1 MEIHSGFAEIN
12 GARLYYED
20 AGQGFPIVMV
30 HAGIAD
36 HRMWDDQFPVF
47 AQQYRVIRYDNRG
60 YGKSRM
66 VPGPYSLRDDLLKL
80 LQFLG
85 VEQAVVMGCSMGG
98 ETVIDFTL
106 EHPDKAAA
114 LITVGS
120 GMSGFPYEGDPPP
133 WVMELGT
140 AIQNGD
146 SPMAA
151 EYAARIWVDTPSRT
165 SDQID
170 PALRAKV
177 IAMSAIAFSTLPGM
191 GEPIPLTPPA
201 YQRLEEVNL
210 PVLAIA
216 GDLDDPS
223 IMDIADLLASA
234 APRAKKVVMTG
245 TAHLPNMERP
255 DEFNLVVLSFLK
267 SLNL

>member
-1 MEIHSGFAEIN
+1 MEIRSGFAEIN

-80 LQFLG
+80 MQVLD

-120 GMSGFPYEGDPPP
+120 GMSGFPYEGEPAA
-133 WVMELGT
+133 LGDG
-140 AIQNGD
+140 IGD
-146 SPMAA
+146 RHT
-151 EYAARIWVDTPSRT
+151 EW
-165 SDQID
+165 
-170 PALRAKV
+170 
-177 IAMSAIAFSTLPGM
+177 
-191 GEPIPLTPPA
+191 
-201 YQRLEEVNL
+201 
-210 PVLAIA
+210 
-216 GDLDDPS
+216 
-223 IMDIADLLASA
+223 
-234 APRAKKVVMTG
+234 
-245 TAHLPNMERP
+245 
-255 DEFNLVVLSFLK
+255 
-267 SLNL
+267 